1 MGAIKTISHIGL
13 SLIKAV
19 LALTMEPQTMP
30 REQLGIC
37 AEINLHSVYLMFNA
51 IEGEEVLLR
60 PCIANVAEYIHELSD
75 QYGDSAFNG
84 FVGIGANF
92 WDVFYPQA
100 RPNKLRPFPAMSQGS
115 REAPAIEYDVFIH
128 LRCDRYDVLHLVAN
142 EINQMFEGL
151 VELMEEER
159 GFRFMDSRDLTG
171 FVDGTEN
178 PKGRHRQQVALVGDD
193 DAEFKN
199 GSYVHVQKFAHDL
212 SSWQRL
218 SVKKQEDII
227 GRTKSDNIEYA
238 SKDKPL
244 TSHIKRVNLKNDQG
258 ESMEILRQSMPYG
271 SLKEQGLMFISLC
284 HTPEYFEKMLHSMV
298 HGDGAGN
305 HDHLMNFTQ
314 ALTGASFFV
323 PSVDFLAQFEEE

>member
-1 MGAIKTISHIGL
+1 
-13 SLIKAV
+13 
-19 LALTMEPQTMP
+19 MEPQTMP

-51 IEGEEVLLR
+51 IEGEESHLR
-60 PCIANVAEYIHELSD
+60 PCIANVAEYIHELAD

-84 FVGIGANF
+84 FVAIGANF
-92 WDVFYPQA
+92 WDTFYPAA
-100 RPNKLRPFPAMSQGS
+100 RPALLKPFPAMAKDS
-115 REAPAIEYDVFIH
+115 REAPGLEYDLFVQ

-142 EINQMFEGL
+142 EINQMLEGL
-151 VELMEEER
+151 VELVEEER

-178 PKGRHRQQVALVGDD
+178 PKGRHRQQVALVGNEDIG
-193 DAEFKN
+193 FKN
-199 GSYVHVQKFAHDL
+199 GSYAHVQKFAHDL

-238 SKDKPL
+238 SEDKPL

-258 ESMEILRQSMPYG
+258 EPMEILRQSMPYG

-284 HTPEYFEKMLHSMV
+284 HTPDYFEKMLYSMV
-298 HGDGAGN
+298 HGDGTGN
-305 HDHLMNFTQ
+305 HDHLMNFTH
-314 ALTGASFFV
+314 ALTGSSFFV
-323 PSVDFLAQFEEE
+323 PSVDFLAQFDEE